1 MASITYLDIE
11 TEIKKIPVEK
21 LPAVYNILLDFSHS
35 SSGTPEQE
43 PVYSEGENRPEISRI
58 KDLCG
63 YIQPEDL
70 KDYDK
75 LNKKRLKTT
84 HYADTVDEVVY
95 GIKRGGIPKDE

>member
-35 SSGTPEQE
+35 SSTTPEQDS
-43 PVYSEGENRPEISRI
+43 VYSEGESRPAISRI

-63 YIQPEDL
+63 YIHPEDL
-70 KDYDK
+70 KDYTE
-75 LNKKRLKTT
+75 LNKKRQKTT
-84 HYADTVDEVVY
+84 HHADTVDEVVY
-95 GIKRGGIPKDE
+95 GIKRGGVTKDE